1 MGGRKM
7 KPLKLIISAFGPY
20 SDKTEIDMSKLGE
33 SGLYLI
39 SGDTGAGKTTIFDAI
54 TFALYGQPSGEL
66 REVGMLRSKNAPP
79 ENPTYV
85 EMDFLYNGKKYNI
98 KRNPEYQRP
107 SKRGDKLV
115 YEKAEA
121 CLILPDGRT
130 ITGFGNVT
138 KETEK
143 IIGIDKNQFTKI
155 AMLAQ
160 GDFLKLLVSSTEERA
175 KIFRK
180 LFGTETYKFFQE
192 KLKSEASEIK
202 SEYDLIY
209 TSIKQYIGQ
218 IVYSDENPLCEK
230 IKDVQN
236 GYFIDEV
243 IEVLKR
249 LIDDDTSQINNISE
263 SLKKTDTELEKNNKI
278 LGKVQLQKKL
288 KRDILASQNYIKEK
302 EPEFDELKK
311 KCETALSKSG
321 EIQELAI
328 KISEDEQ
335 KLFQYDELDKMT
347 SKIASLDKEISENI
361 SNKALFSENLIKK
374 KQELSLCEEKLNSLE
389 DSEIEK
395 EKLVSER
402 KMLTNIREKVEFVSD
417 IFKKYNAEKILLE
430 KVQEEYKT
438 ALIKSKKTSAVYNE
452 AEKAFLDEQA
462 GILAQRLSDGE
473 RCPVCGSVSHPLPAK
488 MRENALTEAEL
499 KKLKELNEKDRQTAA
514 ELSAKAG
521 EIKGKTDSL
530 KSSLSEQANLIF
542 GVIEFEEILDKLSI
556 QMEKNKRE
564 TEKCDEKIRFADEN
578 IKRKNAI
585 KTNIASLSQEIIN
598 KEQSLNELSQNIIR
612 FQTEIASLNE
622 NKNKLIA
629 VLKFKNKEL
638 MNSEISALKN
648 RKDMLEK
655 ELSLSK
661 ERYESC
667 EKALSEHKSKIKALE
682 NQLEG
687 SEEISKDEI
696 ITRIKEI
703 SDTKSA
709 LQEQYDLHNIR
720 INTNESCMKEILKK
734 KAAVIDAENKLKL
747 IMSLSDTANGNIS
760 GKEKIKLET
769 YIQITYLNR
778 IIQRANLRFMVM
790 SGGRYELIRRNEAEN
805 RQSQSGL
812 ELNVIDHYNG
822 SERSVKTLSGG
833 EAFMAS
839 LSLAL
844 GLSDEI
850 QSSSGGI
857 KLDTMFV
864 DEGFG
869 SLSEDVRDNSIK
881 ILNDLTEG
889 NRLVGIISHVS
900 DLKEKI
906 EKQIVVT
913 KDKSGKSTVKIIC

>member
-1 MGGRKM
+1 M

-20 SDKTEIDMSKLGE
+20 SDKTEIDMSKLGD

-115 YEKAEA
+115 SEKAEA
-121 CLILPDGRT
+121 CLKLSDERI
-130 ITGFGNVT
+130 ITGFVNVT
-138 KETEK
+138 KEVEK

-180 LFGTETYKFFQE
+180 LFGTEIYKSFQE
-192 KLKSEASEIK
+192 KLKSKVSEAK
-202 SEYDLIY
+202 AQYDLIHA
-209 TSIKQYIGQ
+209 TIRQYIGQ
-218 IVYSDENPLCEK
+218 IKYSNENPNCEK
-230 IKDVQN
+230 IKKIQE
-236 GYFIDEV
+236 GYFIDEI
-243 IEVLKR
+243 IEALKC
-249 LIDDDTSQINNISE
+249 LIEDDKSLINDISE
-263 SLKKTDTELEKNNKI
+263 DLKKAETKLEENNKI

-288 KRDILASQNYIKEK
+288 RCDILASQNYIKEK
-302 EPEFDELKK
+302 EPEFNELKK
-311 KCETALSKSG
+311 KYDTAIAQSG
-321 EIQELAI
+321 EIQGLAI
-328 KISEDEQ
+328 KINEEEQ
-335 KLFQYDELDKMT
+335 KLFQYDELEKLT
-347 SKIASLDKEISENI
+347 LKIDSLDKEMSKNEN
-361 SNKALFSENLIKK
+361 NKALLSDGLINQ
-374 KQELSLCEEKLNSLE
+374 KQELNLSEEKLSLL
-389 DSEIEK
+389 DNSEIEK

-402 KMLTNIREKVEFVSD
+402 KTLISNREKVEFVSD

-438 ALIKSKKTSAVYNE
+438 ALIKSEKTSAVYNE

-462 GILAQRLSDGE
+462 GLLAQKLSDGE

-488 MRENALTEAEL
+488 IKENAPSEAEL
-499 KKLKELNEKDRQTAA
+499 KKLKEQNEKDRQTAV

-521 EIKGKTDSL
+521 EIRGKADSL
-530 KSSLSEQANLIF
+530 KSSLSEQANLLF
-542 GVIEFEEILDKLSI
+542 GVIEFKEIFDKLRV
-556 QMEKNKRE
+556 QKEKNVIE
-564 TEKCDEKIRFADEN
+564 TEKCDEKIRLADEN
-578 IKRKNAI
+578 IKRKNI
-585 KTNIASLSQEIIN
+585 LKSNMDLLSQDIMK

-612 FQTEIASLNE
+612 IQTEIASLNE
-622 NKNKLIA
+622 NKNKLTAI
-629 VLKFKNKEL
+629 LKFKSKEL
-638 MNSEISALKN
+638 MNSEISELKN
-648 RKDMLEK
+648 RKEMLEK
-655 ELSLSK
+655 DLSLSK

-667 EKALSEHKSKIKALE
+667 EKALSEHKSKVKALE
-682 NQLEG
+682 SQLEG
-687 SEEISKDEI
+687 TDEISEAEI
-696 ITRIKEI
+696 TARLKEF

-709 LQEQYDLHNIR
+709 LQEQYDLLNIR
-720 INTNESCMKEILKK
+720 IKTNESCMEEIIKK
-734 KAAVIDAENKLKL
+734 KSAVIDTENRLKL
-747 IMSLSDTANGNIS
+747 IMSLSDTANGNIT

-769 YIQITYLNR
+769 YIQISYLNR

-822 SERSVKTLSGG
+822 TERSVKTLSGG

-857 KLDTMFV
+857 RLDTMFV

-869 SLSEDVRDNSIK
+869 SLSEEARDNSIK
-881 ILNDLTEG
+881 ILNDLTDG
-889 NRLVGIISHVS
+889 NRLVGIISHVA
-900 DLKEKI
+900 DLKERI
-906 EKQIVVT
+906 EKQIVVM

>member
-1 MGGRKM
+1 M

-20 SDKTEIDMSKLGE
+20 SDKTEIDMSKLGD

-79 ENPTYV
+79 ENPTFV
-85 EMDFLYNGKKYNI
+85 EMNFLYNGKKYNI

-115 YEKAEA
+115 SEKAEA
-121 CLILPDGRT
+121 CLILPDGII

-138 KETEK
+138 KEAEK

-209 TSIKQYIGQ
+209 TAIKQYIGQ
-218 IVYSDENPLCEK
+218 IRYSAENPICERIEK
-230 IKDVQN
+230 IKEVQN
-236 GYFIDEV
+236 GYFIDEA

-249 LIDDDTSQINNISE
+249 LIDDDTSQINDISDN
-263 SLKKTDTELEKNNKI
+263 LKKTETKLEENNKI
-278 LGKVQLQKKL
+278 WGKVQLQKKL
-288 KRDILASQNYIKEK
+288 RYDILVSQNHIKEK
-302 EPEFDELKK
+302 EPEFYELKK
-311 KCETALSKSG
+311 KYETALSKSD

-335 KLFQYDELDKMT
+335 KLFQYDELEKLT
-347 SKIASLDKEISENI
+347 FKIASLDKKNSENI
-361 SNKALFSENLIKK
+361 SNKAIFSENLIKK
-374 KQELSLCEEKLNSLE
+374 KQELAICEEKLNSLE

-395 EKLVSER
+395 EKFVSER

-438 ALIKSKKTSAVYNE
+438 ALIKSERTSVEYNK

-462 GILAQRLSDGE
+462 GILAQKLSDGE

-488 MRENALTEAEL
+488 MRENALSEAEL

-542 GVIEFEEILDKLSI
+542 GVIEFEEILDKLNI

-578 IKRKNAI
+578 IKRKNVI

-612 FQTEIASLNE
+612 FQTEITSLNE

-629 VLKFKNKEL
+629 VLKFISKEL
-638 MNSEISALKN
+638 MNNEISVLKN
-648 RKDMLEK
+648 RREMLEK
-655 ELSLSK
+655 ELNSTK
-661 ERYESC
+661 ERYEGC

-687 SEEISKDEI
+687 SDEISEDEI
-696 ITRIKEI
+696 IARIKEI
-703 SDTKSA
+703 SDTRSA

-720 INTNESCMKEILKK
+720 IKTNESCMKEILKI
-734 KAAVIDAENKLKL
+734 KAAVIDTENKLKL
-747 IMSLSDTANGNIS
+747 IMSLSDTANGNIN

-869 SLSEDVRDNSIK
+869 SLSEDARDNSIK
-881 ILNDLTEG
+881 ILNDITEG

>member
-1 MGGRKM
+1 M

-20 SDKTEIDMSKLGE
+20 SDKTEIDMSKLGD

-79 ENPTYV
+79 ENPTYI
-85 EMDFLYNGKKYNI
+85 EMDFLYNRKKYSI

-115 YEKAEA
+115 SEKAEA
-121 CLILPDGRT
+121 CLILPDERV

-138 KETEK
+138 KEIER
-143 IIGIDKNQFTKI
+143 IIGIDKIQFTKI

-180 LFGTETYKFFQE
+180 LFGTETYKIFQE
-192 KLKSEASEIK
+192 KLKSEASETK
-202 SEYDLIY
+202 SDYDLIY
-209 TSIKQYIGQ
+209 IAIRQYIGQ
-218 IVYSDENPLCEK
+218 IKYSPDNPLCEEIEK
-230 IKDVQN
+230 IKEIQN

-243 IEVLKR
+243 IEILSC
-249 LIDDDTSQINNISE
+249 LINEDTSRIKDISE
-263 SLKKTDTELEKNNKI
+263 KLKITETRLEENNKI
-278 LGKVQLQKKL
+278 LGKVQLQRKL
-288 KRDILASQNYIKEK
+288 KYDILASEKYIKEK
-302 EPEFDELKK
+302 EPEFDESKK
-311 KCETALSKSG
+311 KYETAISKSG

-328 KISEDEQ
+328 KISEEEQ
-335 KLFQYDELDKMT
+335 KLSQYDELEKLT
-347 SKIASLDKEISENI
+347 SKISCFDKIMSENI
-361 SNKALFSENLIKK
+361 SNKALFSEKLKK
-374 KQELSLCEEKLNSLE
+374 QKQELSISEEKLNLLE
-389 DSEIEK
+389 NSEIEK
-395 EKLVSER
+395 EKLISER
-402 KMLTNIREKVEFVSD
+402 KMLINIREKVDFVSD
-417 IFKKYNAEKILLE
+417 VFKKYNAEKILLE

-438 ALIKSKKTSAVYNE
+438 ALIKSEKTSAVYNE
-452 AEKAFLDEQA
+452 EEKAFLDEQA
-462 GILAQRLSDGE
+462 GILAQKLSDGE
-473 RCPVCGSVSHPLPAK
+473 RCPVCGSVSHPLPAVMK
-488 MRENALTEAEL
+488 ENAPSEAEL
-499 KKLKELNEKDRQTAA
+499 KKLKEQNEKDRNTAA

-530 KSSLSEQANLIF
+530 KLSLSEQSNLLF
-542 GVIEFEEILDKLSI
+542 GVIEFKEISDKLRI
-556 QMEKNKRE
+556 QKEKNIIE
-564 TEKCDEKIRFADEN
+564 TEKCDDKIRLADEN
-578 IKRKNAI
+578 IKKKNVHKAS
-585 KTNIASLSQEIIN
+585 IASLSQEIL
-598 KEQSLNELSQNIIR
+598 KREESLNELSQNIIKL
-612 FQTEIASLNE
+612 QTEIISLNE
-622 NKNKLIA
+622 NKNKLTA
-629 VLKFKNKEL
+629 VLKFKSKEF
-638 MNSEISALKN
+638 MSNEISALKS
-648 RKDMLEK
+648 RRQMLEK
-655 ELSLSK
+655 ELNLSK
-661 ERYESC
+661 ERYESYD
-667 EKALSEHKSKIKALE
+667 KALSEHKSQIKALRS
-682 NQLEG
+682 QLND
-687 SEEISKDEI
+687 SEEISEDEI
-696 ITRIKEI
+696 TTRIKEI

-709 LQEQYDLHNIR
+709 LQEQYDLFNIR
-720 INTNESCMKEILKK
+720 IKTNESCMKEISKK
-734 KAAVIDAENKLKL
+734 KAVVIDTENKLKL

-790 SGGRYELIRRNEAEN
+790 SGGRYELIRRSEAEN

-812 ELNVIDHYNG
+812 ELNVTDHYNG

-857 KLDTMFV
+857 RLDTMFV

-869 SLSEDVRDNSIK
+869 SLSEEARDNSIK